1 METEHELGFLTVDF
15 EKVMNIIHYNLEKA
29 EEINL
34 HKTLNFTPDSSLH
47 FDKQAYNQSWK

>member
-1 METEHELGFLTVDF
+1 MWQFSMETEHELGFLTVDF

-29 EEINL
+29 EEINV

-47 FDKQAYNQSWK
+47 CDK